1 MKLVAAR
8 DITVADLPYISNP
21 FFAKNDVRDAYC
33 GGFTSIHNLN
43 EFVPWQWRNYQQGL
57 DELLKKIDKMEVCL
71 VYSMKLP
78 FLGVVYWQQDPDSPN
93 NPQKG
98 RWVASLSGIN
108 QYANLQGI
116 VSSAY
121 SKNMVPQ
128 THSQQ
133 SSLQSSTA
141 KTVVN
146 QGFENSVE
154 GGSRKTLSQ
163 RPVMAKPAEAE
174 RGDHVLQE
182 ATAFKQ
188 ADFAS
193 TYSMRLSQT
202 PAETNDVVGTAL
214 TAGGLR
220 TGLGLSRGTVVSSSG
235 ERVVPDNEAV
245 LSRLSQPGG
254 LVATEGNQVLKFNG
268 KLSNPTHPLFKHG
281 PDVTDQYIYDRVANE
296 LVAKNR
302 TGLRTAFNDR
312 AQMESAIS
320 ETFSLK
326 QKEINAWI
334 ASNPKAGIPRAFEAN
349 PGMGN
354 LGRGYEVTTKGGPVV
369 PINQSMPNVNLV
381 LIPDGK
387 GSFLIHTA
395 HPF

>member
-1 MKLVAAR
+1 MRLVAAR

-33 GGFTSIHNLN
+33 DGFTSIHNLN
-43 EFVPWQWRNYQQGL
+43 EFVSVQWRHYQQGL

-71 VYSMKLP
+71 VYSSKRP
-78 FLGVVYWQQDPDSPN
+78 FLGVVYWQQDPDYPN

-108 QYANLQGI
+108 QYENLQGI

-121 SKNMVPQ
+121 SKSMVPQ

-133 SSLQSSTA
+133 ASLQSSTA
-141 KTVVN
+141 KAVVN

-154 GGSRKTLSQ
+154 GGRRNFLGQKQ
-163 RPVMAKPAEAE
+163 VMARPEEAE

-188 ADFAS
+188 TDFAS

-220 TGLGLSRGTVVSSSG
+220 SGLGLSRGTVVSSAG
-235 ERVVPDNEAV
+235 ERVVPDKTPLIESESGGTLIFHENLDGHTIRRHVGKTDEQLLQRLDAEPDILGSSTYPDLETAQRAVGDV
-245 LSRLSQPGG
+245 LSRNRDSVQDWLVNSPKPRLTLNETLDYEVGRVIPQGATVSQ
-254 LVATEGNQVLKFNG
+254 
-268 KLSNPTHPLFKHG
+268 
-281 PDVTDQYIYDRVANE
+281 
-296 LVAKNR
+296 
-302 TGLRTAFNDR
+302 
-312 AQMESAIS
+312 
-320 ETFSLK
+320 
-326 QKEINAWI
+326 
-334 ASNPKAGIPRAFEAN
+334 ASNKSFVLLVKDPLAPNGYRVHTSFPK
-349 PGMGN
+349 
-354 LGRGYEVTTKGGPVV
+354 
-369 PINQSMPNVNLV
+369 PN
-381 LIPDGK
+381 D
-387 GSFLIHTA
+387 
-395 HPF
+395 

>member
-1 MKLVAAR
+1 MRLVAAR

-33 GGFTSIHNLN
+33 DGFTSIHNLN
-43 EFVPWQWRNYQQGL
+43 EFVPAQWRNYQQGL

-78 FLGVVYWQQDPDSPN
+78 FLGVVYWQQDPDYPN
-93 NPQKG
+93 NSQKG

-121 SKNMVPQ
+121 SKIMVPQ

-133 SSLQSSTA
+133 ASLQSSTA
-141 KTVVN
+141 KAVVN

-154 GGSRKTLSQ
+154 GGRRNFLGQKQ
-163 RPVMAKPAEAE
+163 VMARPEEAE

-188 ADFAS
+188 TDFAS

-220 TGLGLSRGTVVSSSG
+220 TGLGLSKGTVVSSAG
-235 ERVVPDNEAV
+235 GRVVPNTE
-245 LSRLSQPGG
+245 LSVRARAKVGDQLF
-254 LVATEGNQVLKFNG
+254 EDI
-268 KLSNPTHPLFKHG
+268 NPTLRLG
-281 PDVTDQYIYDRVANE
+281 ADANQ
-296 LVAKNR
+296 K
-302 TGLRTAFNDR
+302 TF
-312 AQMESAIS
+312 IS
-320 ETFSLK
+320 EFVEAKPLREGGYPNSNMANAHA
-326 QKEINAWI
+326 EIGVAQQIRN
-334 ASNPKAGIPRAFEAN
+334 SG
-349 PGMGN
+349 
-354 LGRGYEVTTKGGPVV
+354 V
-369 PINQSMPNVNLV
+369 
-381 LIPDGK
+381 GK
-387 GSFLIHTA
+387 GSNVVMDVDGLDVCGFCQKDLVQAAIKDEYTSLTVRSLSNKTGLPKTYYWEPGMSKFKIIKSKA
-395 HPF
+395 E

>member
-1 MKLVAAR
+1 MRLVAAR

-43 EFVPWQWRNYQQGL
+43 EFVPVQWRHYQQGL

-78 FLGVVYWQQDPDSPN
+78 FLGVVYWQQDPDYPN

-121 SKNMVPQ
+121 SKSMVPQ

-141 KTVVN
+141 KAVVN
-146 QGFENSVE
+146 QGFESRTE
-154 GGSRKTLSQ
+154 GSRRKFLGQKQVTA
-163 RPVMAKPAEAE
+163 RPEEAE

-188 ADFAS
+188 TDFAS
-193 TYSMRLSQT
+193 TYSIRLSQT

-220 TGLGLSRGTVVSSSG
+220 SGLGLSRGAVVSSAG
-235 ERVVPDNEAV
+235 GRVVPNPKVNLYSAAPGPVNFMKGSDRFYLNASKRPDVDPDGYFDVVAHGSPNKIQIETPNGPELVDHRTA
-245 LSRLSQPGG
+245 SRLIEQQPGYNG
-254 LVATEGNQVLKFNG
+254 QNIRLFSCSTGACDTGFAQNLANKLNVEVQAPTDLLWAYPNGKTLVA
-268 KLSNPTHPLFKHG
+268 
-281 PDVTDQYIYDRVANE
+281 
-296 LVAKNR
+296 
-302 TGLRTAFNDR
+302 
-312 AQMESAIS
+312 
-320 ETFSLK
+320 
-326 QKEINAWI
+326 
-334 ASNPKAGIPRAFEAN
+334 PKAPNGQP
-349 PGMGN
+349 N
-354 LGRGYEVTTKGGPVV
+354 LNSLGEIKT
-369 PINQSMPNVNLV
+369 
-381 LIPDGK
+381 
-387 GSFLIHTA
+387 FL
-395 HPF
+395 PKKSQ